1 MRLPLGTGASIV
13 GVGGFDVDVVV
24 VVVVIFLI
32 GTTFYIGENT
42 LVFDTSSSPMIA
54 PIFLV
59 IFLFL

>member
-1 MRLPLGTGASIV
+1 MRLPLVAGASIV
-13 GVGGFDVDVVV
+13 GVGGFDVDV

-42 LVFDTSSSPMIA
+42 LVFDTSFSPMIA

-59 IFLFL
+59 IFIFL

>member
-1 MRLPLGTGASIV
+1 MRLPLVAGASIV
-13 GVGGFDVDVVV
+13 GVGGFDVDVV

>member
-1 MRLPLGTGASIV
+1 MRLPLVAGASIV
-13 GVGGFDVDVVV
+13 GVGGFDVDV